1 MNIDESANA
10 LFKRIGK
17 INQIFNWNLINK
29 SSNVLTREEFKFDT
43 HTHTGLMTEA
53 RRNCVLLTGPWI

>member
-29 SSNVLTREEFKFDT
+29 SSNVLTREEFKFDEIIEV
-43 HTHTGLMTEA
+43 TGYSKDMQEL
-53 RRNCVLLTGPWI
+53 